1 MNPVARVV
9 STVALAATGF
19 FTLYAFQTL
28 PADARLAIHWDING
42 IADGFAGRE
51 ALFIVPIVF
60 AVAAALIMVA
70 IRLDPKRANIVR
82 SAEAIGYVAM
92 GLVLLFAVT
101 QSAIINSGFGEAAR
115 LDHAAPIVLGA
126 FFALLGFAMP
136 QIKQNYTIGVRLPW
150 TLESEK
156 AWNAAH
162 AFVGRAWIA
171 VGGTTAAL
179 AAIPETVVDLGG
191 TPIIVL
197 LGGLAGSIVATI
209 VIAYQTWR
217 ADARPARRPAR
228 PTRRTARRAARG
240 TARRRSSAR

>member
-42 IADGFAGRE
+42 VADGFAGRE
-51 ALFIVPIVF
+51 ALFALPAIF
-60 AVAAALIMVA
+60 ALSAALILLA

-115 LDHAAPIVLGA
+115 LDHSAPIALGA
-126 FFALLGFAMP
+126 FFALLGFTAP

-156 AWNAAH
+156 AWDASH
-162 AFVGRAWIA
+162 AFIGRAWIA
-171 VGGTTAAL
+171 VGATTAAL
-179 AAIPETVVDLGG
+179 AAIPEAVVDLGG
-191 TPIIVL
+191 APVIVL

-209 VIAYQTWR
+209 VIAYRTWR
-217 ADARPARRPAR
+217 ADTR
-228 PTRRTARRAARG
+228 PTRRPTGAKRR
-240 TARRRSSAR
+240 TSRRRSSVQ

>member
-28 PADARLAIHWDING
+28 PANAQVAIHWDING
-42 IADGFAGRE
+42 VADGFAGRE
-51 ALFIVPIVF
+51 ALFILPAVF
-60 AVAAALIMVA
+60 ALTAALILLA
-70 IRLDPKRANIVR
+70 IKLDPKRANIVR

-115 LDHAAPIVLGA
+115 LDQAAPIALGA
-126 FFALLGFAMP
+126 FFALLGYAMP

-156 AWNAAH
+156 AWDAAH
-162 AFVGRAWIA
+162 AFAGRAWIS
-171 VGGTTAAL
+171 VGLTTAAL
-179 AAIPETVVDLGG
+179 AAIPETVLDLGG
-191 TPIIVL
+191 APIALL
-197 LGGLAGSIVATI
+197 LGGLAVSAVATV
-209 VIAYQTWR
+209 VIAYRTWR
-217 ADARPARRPAR
+217 DDTRPKRPK
-228 PTRRTARRAARG
+228 RRTAR
-240 TARRRSSAR
+240 TRSSAR

>member
-28 PADARLAIHWDING
+28 PVDARLAIHWDING
-42 IADGFAGRE
+42 VADGFAGRE
-51 ALFIVPIVF
+51 ALFLLPATF
-60 AVAAALIMVA
+60 AITAALILLA

-82 SAEAIGYVAM
+82 SAEPIGYVAM

-115 LDHAAPIVLGA
+115 LDHAAPIALGA
-126 FFALLGFAMP
+126 FFALLGYAA

-156 AWNAAH
+156 AWDVTH
-162 AFVGRAWIA
+162 AFVGRAWIS
-171 VGGTTAAL
+171 VGLTTAAL
-179 AAIPETVVDLGG
+179 AAIPESAVDLGG
-191 TPIIVL
+191 APVAVL
-197 LGGLAGSIVATI
+197 LGGLAVSTAAAV
-209 VIAYQTWR
+209 VIAYRTWR
-217 ADARPARRPAR
+217 DDQR
-228 PTRRTARRAARG
+228 
-240 TARRRSSAR
+240 RRRSTTRRRAPRR

>member
-28 PADARLAIHWDING
+28 PVDARLAIHWDING
-42 IADGFAGRE
+42 VADGFAGRE
-51 ALFIVPIVF
+51 ALFLLPATF
-60 AVAAALIMVA
+60 AITAALILLA

-115 LDHAAPIVLGA
+115 LDHAAPIALGA
-126 FFALLGFAMP
+126 FFALLGYAAP

-156 AWNAAH
+156 AWNASH
-162 AFVGRAWIA
+162 AFIGRAWVA
-171 VGGTTAAL
+171 VGATTAAL

-191 TPIIVL
+191 APVVVL
-197 LGGLAGSIVATI
+197 LGGLAVSTVATI
-209 VIAYQTWR
+209 VIAYRTWR
-217 ADARPARRPAR
+217 DDQRRR
-228 PTRRTARRAARG
+228 RNTTRRRAPRR
-240 TARRRSSAR
+240 